1 MAFQS
6 IAKEL
11 SEFER
16 DFAGVL
22 DDRDA
27 AVRFLLQYLAGQH
40 AGRLRPKVLLLT
52 AGMQGGTGPESGR
65 MALLVEL
72 LHLASLIHDD
82 VIDNAAE
89 RRNQQTV
96 NAVWD
101 NKIAVLLGDYL
112 LSKVL
117 GLMQESALPGLLERV
132 SSTVRQLTSGE
143 ITQLSQYNNLDLSE
157 SDYIRIV
164 SLKTASLL
172 ETSFRLGALSA
183 GADMV
188 QESAYGSF
196 GQRFGL
202 FFQLKDDLKDYAVT
216 SDGKGIYN
224 DIREGNVTLPVIYT
238 MQSLCM
244 TERADFRRRYLQVG
258 KSEPDLSAIAG
269 TVRQCGA
276 LAHACGQLRQMEE
289 ELLQDC
295 ARFPA
300 SPYRDDLEYVIR
312 ETGDCGPILKL

>member
-117 GLMQESALPGLLERV
+117 GLMQESSLPGLLERV

-157 SDYIRIV
+157 SEYIRIV

-183 GADMV
+183 GAEME

-258 KSEPDLSAIAG
+258 KSEQALSAIAG

-300 SPYRDDLEYVIR
+300 SPYRDDLEHVIR
-312 ETGDCGPILKL
+312 ETGDCGPILKF

>member
-117 GLMQESALPGLLERV
+117 GLMQESSLPGLLERV

-157 SDYIRIV
+157 SEYIRIV

-183 GADMV
+183 GADME

-258 KSEPDLSAIAG
+258 KSEQDLSAIAG

-276 LAHACGQLRQMEE
+276 WAHACGQLRQMEE

-300 SPYRDDLEYVIR
+300 SPYRDDLEHVIR
-312 ETGDCGPILKL
+312 ETGDCGPILKF

>member
-82 VIDNAAE
+82 VIDNASE

-117 GLMQESALPGLLERV
+117 G
-132 SSTVRQLTSGE
+132 
-143 ITQLSQYNNLDLSE
+143 
-157 SDYIRIV
+157 
-164 SLKTASLL
+164 
-172 ETSFRLGALSA
+172 
-183 GADMV
+183 
-188 QESAYGSF
+188 
-196 GQRFGL
+196 
-202 FFQLKDDLKDYAVT
+202 
-216 SDGKGIYN
+216 
-224 DIREGNVTLPVIYT
+224 
-238 MQSLCM
+238 
-244 TERADFRRRYLQVG
+244 
-258 KSEPDLSAIAG
+258 
-269 TVRQCGA
+269 
-276 LAHACGQLRQMEE
+276 
-289 ELLQDC
+289 
-295 ARFPA
+295 
-300 SPYRDDLEYVIR
+300 
-312 ETGDCGPILKL
+312 